1 MKNLSKII
9 SSPIT
14 YKLSLDVLAIVLFI
28 FLGFITGEIILPGI
42 LSNYISLGKLTG
54 IIFVIIGIITIL
66 AREQEISFD
75 NKKIDKNLI
84 IFGCAIIGLL
94 TFISVFKFGIIVGL
108 ILTLVSFALFVL
120 IHKYFFEELEIN
132 K

>member
-54 IIFVIIGIITIL
+54 VIFIVIGVIIIL
-66 AREQEISFD
+66 AREQEVLFER
-75 NKKIDKNLI
+75 KKINRNMI
-84 IFGCAIIGLL
+84 ILGCSIVALL
-94 TFISVFKFGIIVGL
+94 TFISVFKFEMVVASL
-108 ILTLVSFALFVL
+108 LTVISLVLFML
-120 IHKYFFEELEIN
+120 IHKYFFEDLEKN
-132 K
+132 

>member
-14 YKLSLDVLAIVLFI
+14 YKLSLDVLAILLFI

-54 IIFVIIGIITIL
+54 VVFVMVGIITIL
-66 AREQEISFD
+66 AREQEVLFER
-75 NKKIDKNLI
+75 KKINRNMLI
-84 IFGCAIIGLL
+84 LGCSIVTLL
-94 TFISVFKFGIIVGL
+94 TFISVFKFEVVVASL
-108 ILTLVSFALFVL
+108 LTVISLVLFML
-120 IHKYFFEELEIN
+120 IHKYFFEDLEKN
-132 K
+132 